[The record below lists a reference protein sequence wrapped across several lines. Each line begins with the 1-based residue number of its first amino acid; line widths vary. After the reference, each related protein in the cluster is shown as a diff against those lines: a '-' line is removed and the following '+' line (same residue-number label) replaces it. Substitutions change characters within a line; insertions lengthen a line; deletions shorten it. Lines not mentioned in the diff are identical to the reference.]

1 MAEIRKIIFIKN
13 AVETLG
19 YFSEQIAR
27 ELERNGYETCFI
39 DYERMYESMDV
50 MLHFLDREETA
61 LVTFNF
67 IGLRGRL
74 CFRRRADAVSGRR
87 RTFPS

>member
-50 MLHFLDREETA
+50 MLHFLDREEKMCIRDSPDTGNGGGHYQDRHEPGA
-61 LVTFNF
+61 
-67 IGLRGRL
+67 
-74 CFRRRADAVSGRR
+74 
-87 RTFPS
+87 